1 MSDGPKEKLGDYM
14 KSPVTSIDSKE
25 NVQKAAK
32 LMEDEGVSAILIK
45 VDGEFTGIVTERDFT
60 RKIVAG
66 GLALETPISEIM
78 NVPIYTMDKNQHI
91 LQGIEFMTDNNTR
104 HLTITDDGK
113 IVGIIT
119 VKDSF
124 SYYMRV
130 FGLEE

>member
-1 MSDGPKEKLGDYM
+1 MSDEPKERLGDYM

-25 NVQKAAK
+25 NVQAAAK
-32 LMEDEGVSAILIK
+32 LMEEEGVSAILVK
-45 VDGEFTGIVTERDFT
+45 VDDEYTGIVTERDFT
-60 RKIVAG
+60 RKVVGG
-66 GLALETPISEIM
+66 GLSHETSISEIM
-78 NVPIYTMDKNQHI
+78 NVPIYTMDRNQHI

-104 HLTITDDGK
+104 HLTVTDGGK

-124 SYYMRV
+124 SYYMKV

>member
-1 MSDGPKEKLGDYM
+1 MSEGSKEKLGDYM
-14 KSPVTSIDSKE
+14 KSPVTCIDSKE

-45 VDGEFTGIVTERDFT
+45 VNGEFTGIVTERDFT
-60 RKIVAG
+60 RKIVAS
-66 GLALETPISEIM
+66 GLALDTPISEIM

-104 HLTITDDGK
+104 HLTITDNGE

>member
-1 MSDGPKEKLGDYM
+1 MSDEPKEKLGDYM

-25 NVQKAAK
+25 PVQAAAK
-32 LMEDEGVSAILIK
+32 LMEEEGVSAILIK

-60 RKIVAG
+60 RKVVG
-66 GLALETPISEIM
+66 SGLSLDTPISEIM
-78 NVPIYTMDKNQHI
+78 NVPIYTMDRNQHI

-104 HLTITDDGK
+104 HLTITDSGE

>member
-14 KSPVTSIDSKE
+14 KSPVTCIDSKE
-25 NVQKAAK
+25 SVQAAAK
-32 LMEDEGVSAILIK
+32 QMEDEGVSAILIK
-45 VDGEFTGIVTERDFT
+45 VNGEFTGIVTERDFT
-60 RKIVAG
+60 RKVVAA
-66 GLALETPISEIM
+66 GLELKTPISEIM
-78 NVPIYTMDKNQHI
+78 NIPIYTMDKNQHI

-104 HLTITDDGK
+104 HLTITDNGE

>member
-1 MSDGPKEKLGDYM
+1 MSEEPKEHLGDYM

-25 NVQKAAK
+25 TVQAAAK
-32 LMEDEGVSAILIK
+32 LMEAEGVSAILIK

-60 RKIVAG
+60 RKVVG
-66 GLALETPISEIM
+66 SGLSNETPISEIM
-78 NVPIYTMDKNQHI
+78 NVPIYTMDRHQHV

-104 HLTITDDGK
+104 HLTITDGGE

-124 SYYMRV
+124 SYYMRL